1 MKKEIF
7 TPKAPKPLGPYS
19 QAVLINNMLF
29 VSGSIGIDDTGNLK
43 PDIASQTKQCL
54 SNIQHILQEAGFNL
68 EDIVKT
74 TIYLTHLENFA
85 VINAIYEE
93 FFKNAPVKPA
103 RSTVEVSSLPKGALI
118 EIDVIAIKA

>member
-19 QAVLINNMLF
+19 QAVLVNNMLF
-29 VSGSIGIDDTGNLK
+29 VSGSIGIDDAGNLK

-54 SNIQHILQEAGFNL
+54 ANIQNILQEAGFNL
-68 EDIVKT
+68 EDVIKT

-85 VINAIYEE
+85 AINAIYEE
-93 FFKNAPVKPA
+93 FFANVLIKPA

>member
-19 QAVLINNMLF
+19 QAVLINNILF
-29 VSGSIGIDDTGNLK
+29 VSGSIGIDDAGNLK
-43 PDIASQTKQCL
+43 PDIVSQTKQCL
-54 SNIQHILQEAGFNL
+54 SNIQNILQEADFNL
-68 EDIVKT
+68 EDVIKT

-85 VINAIYEE
+85 VVNAIYEE
-93 FFKNAPVKPA
+93 FFTNVHIKPA

>member
-19 QAVLINNMLF
+19 QAILINNMLF
-29 VSGSIGIDDTGNLK
+29 VSGSIGIDEAGNLK
-43 PDIASQTKQCL
+43 PDIVSQTKQCL

-68 EDIVKT
+68 EDVVKT

-93 FFKNAPVKPA
+93 FFTNAPTKPA

>member
-29 VSGSIGIDDTGNLK
+29 LSGSIGIDDTGNLK

-54 SNIQHILQEAGFNL
+54 SNIQYILQEADFNL

-93 FFKNAPVKPA
+93 FFKNTPVKPA

>member
-54 SNIQHILQEAGFNL
+54 SNIQHILQEADFNL

-93 FFKNAPVKPA
+93 FFKNAPIKPA

>member
-43 PDIASQTKQCL
+43 LDIVSQTKQCL
-54 SNIQHILQEAGFNL
+54 SNIQHILQEADFNL

-103 RSTVEVSSLPKGALI
+103 RSTVEVSSLPKDALI

>member
-43 PDIASQTKQCL
+43 SDIASQTKQCL
-54 SNIQHILQEAGFNL
+54 SNIQHILQEADFNL

>member
-7 TPKAPKPLGPYS
+7 TPKAPKPLGLYS
-19 QAVLINNMLF
+19 QAVLVHNMLF

-54 SNIQHILQEAGFNL
+54 SNIQHILQEADFNL

-93 FFKNAPVKPA
+93 FFKNVPVKPA

-118 EIDVIAIKA
+118 EIDVIAIKS

>member
-54 SNIQHILQEAGFNL
+54 SNIQHILQEADFNL

-118 EIDVIAIKA
+118 EIDVIAIKS

>member
-19 QAVLINNMLF
+19 QAVLINNILF

-54 SNIQHILQEAGFNL
+54 SNIQHILQEADFNL

>member
-19 QAVLINNMLF
+19 QAVLINNILF

-43 PDIASQTKQCL
+43 SDIASQTKQCL
-54 SNIQHILQEAGFNL
+54 SNIQHILQEADFNL

>member
-19 QAVLINNMLF
+19 QAVLVHNMLF

-54 SNIQHILQEAGFNL
+54 SNIQHILQEADFNL

-93 FFKNAPVKPA
+93 FFKNVPVKPA

-118 EIDVIAIKA
+118 EIDVIAIKS

>member
-54 SNIQHILQEAGFNL
+54 SNIQHILQEADFNL

>member
-54 SNIQHILQEAGFNL
+54 SNIQHILQEADFNL

-103 RSTVEVSSLPKGALI
+103 RSTVEVSSLPKDALI

>member
-54 SNIQHILQEAGFNL
+54 SNIQHILQEADFNL

-93 FFKNAPVKPA
+93 FFKNTPVKPA

>member
-29 VSGSIGIDDTGNLK
+29 VSGSIGIDDIGNLK

-54 SNIQHILQEAGFNL
+54 SNIQHILQEADFNL

-85 VINAIYEE
+85 AINAIYEE
-93 FFKNAPVKPA
+93 FFKNAPIKPA

>member
-54 SNIQHILQEAGFNL
+54 SNIQHILQEADFNL

-93 FFKNAPVKPA
+93 FFKNALVKPA